1 MLWNILREQIHHLAN
16 QIPNWFKRFH
26 YCMTLRSCSPLNQST
41 LVIFFFFF
49 FFEWLQAAFHQVAFH
64 RGLKHKQCRSAHVAL
79 SKYGCGAMGGSGE
92 ASARTDRF
100 SRNSIT
106 VSIAS
111 VSLILLNPRSVSA
124 DRSCEQK
131 AIELNISPPTKSPRT
146 KTVTPTFPRAP

>member
-1 MLWNILREQIHHLAN
+1 
-16 QIPNWFKRFH
+16 
-26 YCMTLRSCSPLNQST
+26 MTLRSCSPLNQST
-41 LVIFFFFF
+41 LVIFFSSF

-111 VSLILLNPRSVSA
+111 VSLSLLNPRSVSL
-124 DRSCEQK
+124 
-131 AIELNISPPTKSPRT
+131 ELNISPPTKSPRT
-146 KTVTPTFPRAP
+146 KTVTPTSRVLLSRARGRTRSCASGGGGRLLEP